1 MNQRARKGRVSRRGR
16 ERHISVGLL
25 VAIAVGIASVLM
37 ATLAAQAVVARSS
50 CDDHPL
56 TVNVAVSDDIAPA
69 VQGVAQLFNRQD
81 HEAAGRCVTVQITR
95 EEPAAV
101 AAAVDGT
108 SSGGGSPAADAWI
121 PDSSLWVDV
130 AHTFPLGAQRVQT
143 TGITVARSPLMI
155 VMPATA
161 AAQIPA
167 FNNSVGWSF
176 LLPPNA
182 GGPVSSQ
189 QVRVELPDPTQS
201 AAGLATLIEMS
212 RLLGSGSAAART
224 SLTTFVRSA
233 QSSAQFDDA
242 TSLATFVTLAN
253 PPLDA
258 HPVTVTS
265 EQAVLGY
272 DAAHPGQPLAAR
284 YPVGVT
290 AALGAPELDYPYVLT
305 STDPAEVT
313 AADEFG
319 KLLRQGYT
327 AALVRHYGFRS
338 ADGTT
343 GTLPADYGLP
353 QQTLQLATQ
362 ATPGEAQTALQVW
375 RQLQIGSRDL
385 VLTDTSSSMQMPSGL
400 PGVTLEQEL
409 NQTALLGLALFPDST
424 QMGLWDFA
432 DHLNGS
438 LPYKQLVPVGPLPG
452 EMGLISR
459 REQLEQ
465 INMSSRPL
473 ANTPAALDQT
483 ILAAYQQMV
492 TTYQP
497 AYTNAVI
504 VLTAGVDNAPGDI
517 PAATLA
523 SKLRALYNPNRPVE
537 LIIIVVGSKG
547 NFAAMQQI
555 AAAGGGAAYPV
566 TNPAQVVNVFFA
578 ATARRICQTSSCG
591 AP

>member
-1 MNQRARKGRVSRRGR
+1 VNQRARKGRVSRRGR
-16 ERHISVGLL
+16 ERHVSVGLL

-50 CDDHPL
+50 CNDHPL
-56 TVNVAVSDDIAPA
+56 LVHVAVSDDLAPA
-69 VQGVAQLFNRQD
+69 VQSVGQLFNRQD
-81 HEAAGRCVTVQITR
+81 HQAAGRCVKVQITP
-95 EEPAAV
+95 EDPAAV
-101 AAAVDGT
+101 AGAVAGT
-108 SSGGGSPAADAWI
+108 SPSGGQPAADAWI
-121 PDSSLWVDV
+121 PDSTLWVD
-130 AHTFPLGAQRVQT
+130 AARIFALGAQRVQT

-155 VMPATA
+155 VMPPA
-161 AAQIPA
+161 AAAKVPA

-182 GGPVSSQ
+182 GGPTSSQ

-212 RLLGSGSAAART
+212 RLLGHGAAART

-233 QSSAQFDDA
+233 QPSAQFGA

-258 HPVTVTS
+258 HPVTVAS

-284 YPVGVT
+284 YPVGTT
-290 AALGAPELDYPYVLT
+290 AALGTPELNYPYVLT
-305 STDPAEVT
+305 STEPAEVT

-319 KLLRQGYT
+319 KLLQQGYT

-343 GTLPADYGLP
+343 GILPASYGLP
-353 QQTLQLATQ
+353 GQTLQSATQ
-362 ATPGEAQTALQVW
+362 ATAVEAQTALQVW

-385 VLTDTSSSMQMPSGL
+385 ALVDVSSAMGTPSGL

-409 NQTALLGLALFPDST
+409 TQTAGLGLALFPDST
-424 QMGLWDFA
+424 QMGLWEFA
-432 DHLNGS
+432 DNLDGS
-438 LPYKQLVPVGPLPG
+438 LPYRQLVPVGPLPG
-452 EMGLISR
+452 ELGLISR
-459 REQLEQ
+459 RQQ
-465 INMSSRPL
+465 IMQIDMSAQPRSD
-473 ANTPAALDQT
+473 APAALDET
-483 ILAAYQQMV
+483 ILAAYRQMV
-492 TTYQP
+492 ATYQP
-497 AYTNAVI
+497 NYTNAVI

-517 PAATLA
+517 PPATLA
-523 SKLRALYNPNRPVE
+523 SKLRALYHPNRPVE
-537 LIIIVVGSKG
+537 LIIVVLGSKA

-566 TNPAQVVNVFFA
+566 TDPTQVGKVFFA
-578 ATARRICQTSSCG
+578 AVSRRICQTGSC